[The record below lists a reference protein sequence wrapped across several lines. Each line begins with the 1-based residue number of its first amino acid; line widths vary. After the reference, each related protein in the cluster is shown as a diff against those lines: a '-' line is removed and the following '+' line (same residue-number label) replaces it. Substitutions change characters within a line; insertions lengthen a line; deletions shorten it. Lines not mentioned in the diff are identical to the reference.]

1 MNEIKFDEIIEQ
13 DQINNLIDNIPKI
26 DDLVKLGKISSSTAE
41 KVKISKS
48 IIENKYYKLFKRQR
62 EHEKNWLKIEEYLST
77 INTLTND
84 EKDNI
89 KAIALMKENEILNL
103 SLKKISKND
112 FEIIKPIGKGG
123 FGEVNICRYKKTQK
137 IYAMKRITFD
147 QLKYKNGL
155 LNFQTEKDILSIN
168 YDNIWITQL
177 SFSFIDDNYLYLI
190 MDYCPGG
197 DFMRYLIS
205 RDTLKED
212 EARFYI
218 AEIILCV
225 ESLHQMNCIHRDLKP
240 DNILIGIDGH
250 LKLSD
255 FGLSFMSREK
265 LFPFTENKNEKNIND
280 FFLKKSSFDENEK
293 NSEIKNNYV
302 NDNSRSS
309 LSQKSFQSLIAYSG
323 VGSPD
328 YMAPEVILNEKKS
341 GYGEEIDWWSVGAIF
356 YEMLVGIPPFLSD
369 NPESTCMKIIHY
381 SQYLQIPNELKLS
394 KEAEKLIFGFLTE
407 PEKRLGRHGIEK
419 IKNEPFF
426 INFAWDKIREMKPP
440 FIPKLDSPEDT
451 KYFLNEINNSGN
463 NIDMTNKRI
472 TNRIKRTNIFF
483 NKDNKGDNIH
493 KISFP
498 KYCFQYN
505 RTVKDKENNLF
516 NELMDLINKEVD
528 LKNKGNI
535 SLADES
541 IDEKSSTES
550 LANIS
555 TSNRLSA
562 RTYDIG
568 NMNGEIFSPNTSSKL
583 SNKTFLS
590 DKKKPLSILPIRN
603 LLLQKKKQN
612 KNKIQEE
619 NNKKEEDNKKY
630 RGKKLKFSVIEEKTE
645 DSNI

>member
-293 NSEIKNNYV
+293 NSEIKNNYI

-483 NKDNKGDNIH
+483 
-493 KISFP
+493 
-498 KYCFQYN
+498 
-505 RTVKDKENNLF
+505 
-516 NELMDLINKEVD
+516 
-528 LKNKGNI
+528 
-535 SLADES
+535 
-541 IDEKSSTES
+541 
-550 LANIS
+550 
-555 TSNRLSA
+555 
-562 RTYDIG
+562 
-568 NMNGEIFSPNTSSKL
+568 
-583 SNKTFLS
+583 
-590 DKKKPLSILPIRN
+590 
-603 LLLQKKKQN
+603 
-612 KNKIQEE
+612 
-619 NNKKEEDNKKY
+619 
-630 RGKKLKFSVIEEKTE
+630 
-645 DSNI
+645 